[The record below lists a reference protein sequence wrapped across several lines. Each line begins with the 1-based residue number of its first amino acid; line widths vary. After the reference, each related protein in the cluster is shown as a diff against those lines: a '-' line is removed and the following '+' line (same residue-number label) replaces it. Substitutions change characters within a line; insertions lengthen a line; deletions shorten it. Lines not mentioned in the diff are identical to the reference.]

1 MIILNPFVQQHPD
14 AVFIWRTRM
23 ESMQEYTPERLA
35 AVGRTVAR
43 DLLCRVDAPGAS
55 GTQAFVV
62 KPNICGGPREG
73 EDPSAWRSQPG
84 ESTSV
89 DVVRGF
95 LEVMHTLG
103 AAYDRIT
110 LVEGRSILDLEAVF
124 RYSGYEYLCGQLGV
138 RLMNNGRDPYGP
150 EELNWVELPQG
161 VVFRQIPLVRPAN
174 DGGVDLINIAT
185 MKAHPLA
192 LTTLCVKNLQGL
204 VAFRYKHFCHEL
216 EMLEKGEG
224 CYTPEVLSAFQPD
237 LRQRLEPGFARHRQ
251 DDPQWTMRDELYANR
266 ACDTLLAV
274 RPMVCIVEGV
284 LARGG
289 TGYRRGT
296 DVLANTL
303 VAGLNP
309 VHVDAVATYL
319 MGQDPNRPNYLRLA
333 AERGFGTR
341 DPFAVELYLM
351 IENGPECAD
360 LGALARLE
368 LDVTL
373 SRR

>member
-1 MIILNPFVQQHPD
+1 MIALHPFVQQHPQ

-35 AVGRTVAR
+35 EIGRQVGR
-43 DLLCRVDAPGAS
+43 DLLRRVDGGA
-55 GTQAFVV
+55 QAFVV
-62 KPNICGGPREG
+62 KPNICGGPRQG
-73 EDPSAWRSQPG
+73 EDPAAWRSQPG

-95 LEVMHTLG
+95 LEVMHELG

-110 LVEGRSILDLEAVF
+110 LTEGRSILDLSQIFAS
-124 RYSGYEYLCGQLGV
+124 SGYEHMCRQVGV
-138 RLMNNGRDPYGP
+138 TLMNNGRDPYDAH
-150 EELNWVELPQG
+150 ELNWVEMRRG
-161 VVFRQIPLVRPAN
+161 VAFRRIPVVRPVN
-174 DGGVDLINIAT
+174 DAGVDLINFAT

-224 CYTPEVLSAFQPD
+224 PYTAEVLSAFQPG
-237 LRQRLEPGFARHRQ
+237 LRQELQPGYERHRQ
-251 DDPQWTMRDELYANR
+251 DDPEWTMRDELYANR

-274 RPMVCIVEGV
+274 HPMVSIVEGV

-303 VAGLNP
+303 IAGINP

-333 AERGFGTR
+333 AERGLGTR
-341 DPFAVELYLM
+341 DPSAVETYLM
-351 IENGPECAD
+351 SPDGPERCTD
-360 LGALARLE
+360 LAALGRLE
-368 LDVTL
+368 LEVAR
-373 SRR
+373 SRRG